1 MAILNIDLDW
11 QRHKWPLFYCF
22 VSLFG
27 AFCYG
32 YDTIYYTG
40 VQGMEPFIHD
50 YGTKTQDGTY
60 ALETTFLSVTASVIY
75 AGEFCGALMTA
86 PINDTWGRKAV
97 FYSASICIIAGAIV
111 QVCSFGIY
119 GAFCAGRV
127 LIGLGIGQFTAT
139 CLIYIN
145 EVAPAEIRGPALM
158 SFQFMQSI
166 SQFIGA
172 CITQGTQSIDSPS
185 SYRIPMGLL
194 MVLPG
199 IMIILLPFI
208 PESPVWYVS
217 KSRHEA
223 AEAAL
228 RKIYRMQDYNPA
240 EDLRLIQEQ
249 VDKERE
255 MESESSWS
263 SLFKDPIER
272 RKLLYSCG
280 AMFVQQI
287 NGIQF
292 WYTYGVVFAQSIG
305 VGEPFTINT
314 VIYVLQI
321 ITVGVS
327 VALGNKLRRRTN
339 LLVCTIGMM
348 CSLVAVGGLGTTRQ
362 GGSFT
367 QSVGI
372 AIVVFAYIN
381 IVFFNFSIGTL
392 SYTISSEMAVGRNRN
407 KITACAM
414 GVFFFTVWL
423 ITFVCPYIY
432 YSANLG
438 PMLGFVFGGTSLIC
452 LLYIWFCVGETTG
465 RTNNDI
471 SQLFKEKVPVRQWKN
486 HVLEQEYGAEEDMK
500 TSSIQEIEHPV

>member
-1 MAILNIDLDW
+1 RILW
-11 QRHKWPLFYCF
+11 RP
-22 VSLFG
+22 
-27 AFCYG
+27 
-32 YDTIYYTG
+32 
-40 VQGMEPFIHD
+40 
-50 YGTKTQDGTY
+50 
-60 ALETTFLSVTASVIY
+60 
-75 AGEFCGALMTA
+75 
-86 PINDTWGRKAV
+86 NDSPNQQCMRPQ
-97 FYSASICIIAGAIV
+97 I
-111 QVCSFGIY
+111 
-119 GAFCAGRV
+119 
-127 LIGLGIGQFTAT
+127 
-139 CLIYIN
+139 
-145 EVAPAEIRGPALM
+145 
-158 SFQFMQSI
+158 
-166 SQFIGA
+166 
-172 CITQGTQSIDSPS
+172 IDSPS
-185 SYRIPMGLL
+185 SYRIPMRLL

-217 KSRHEA
+217 KSRYEA

-240 EDLRLIQEQ
+240 QDLRLIQGQ
-249 VDKERE
+249 VEKERE

-263 SLFKDPIER
+263 SLFKDPTER

-321 ITVGVS
+321 ITVGIS

-339 LLVCTIGMM
+339 LLVCTIGML

-381 IVFFNFSIGTL
+381 IVFLTSPTL
-392 SYTISSEMAVGRNRN
+392 SYTISSEMAVGQNRN

-423 ITFVCPYIY
+423 ITFVCLYTY

-438 PMLGFVFGGTSLIC
+438 PMLGSIFGGTSLIC
-452 LLYIWFCVGETTG
+452 LLYIWFCVGETTD

-486 HVLEQEYGAEEDMK
+486 HVLQQEYGAEEDTK
-500 TSSIQEIEHPV
+500 TSSVQETEHPV